1 MAYKRL
7 KTKELMKW
15 TPILSTEYTNTTF
28 TLKPFMIADVK
39 DNKLLSTLI
48 VQLQKAYPF
57 SDQLRYKRV
66 RKVDLLAADETKQIS
81 NFQVL
86 LTSKDEFH
94 GLPPEIEANLLNLRE
109 YELPIDRI
117 LTRRQY
123 DLATKNY
130 WPLQFHLDKNI
141 ESLLDGSF
149 MTKKSDLMTK
159 YDYFACLALDLA
171 RFFDSKSAAVLV
183 DLKTNTIVG
192 CGLDGRSVF
201 ALNHSTIDAINN
213 ISKRQMTEIKN
224 GQDYE
229 DDRLGLFFESQ
240 SSQHEA
246 FKCDLQKK
254 LDLNDFLCTNY
265 AIFLTHEPCSM
276 CSMALVHS
284 RIAKIFYVFNTE
296 HGYVNTRQK
305 LHLIKSL
312 NHTFEV
318 YEACDMDT
326 ESNNLSYFHQDTT
339 TKHPHLLPKNKT

>member
-1 MAYKRL
+1 
-7 KTKELMKW
+7 MKW
-15 TPILSTEYTNTTF
+15 TPILSPEYTNTTF

-48 VQLQKAYPF
+48 AQLQKEYPF
-57 SDQLRYKRV
+57 NDQFRYKRV
-66 RKVDLLAADETKQIS
+66 RKVELPTNASDEAKKAP

-86 LTSKDEFH
+86 LTSKEEFQ
-94 GLPPEIEANLLNLRE
+94 GLPPEIEQSLVDLRE

-123 DLATKNY
+123 DLTTKNY
-130 WPLQFHLDKNI
+130 WPLQFHLDKHI

-149 MTKKSDLMTK
+149 MTKNNDLMVK
-159 YDYFACLALDLA
+159 YDFYATLALDLA
-171 RFFDSKSAAVLV
+171 KFFDSKSAAVLV

-192 CGLDGRSVF
+192 CGFDNRAQF
-201 ALNHSTIDAINN
+201 ALSHSTIDAINT
-213 ISKRQMTEIKN
+213 ISKRQLTEIKN
-224 GQDYE
+224 HEDYT
-229 DDRLGLFFESQ
+229 DSRLDQFFESE
-240 SSQHEA
+240 SLKYEA
-246 FKCDLQKK
+246 FKIDLNKK

-284 RIAKIFYVFNTE
+284 RIAKVFYAFKTE

-312 NHTFEV
+312 NHSFEV
-318 YEACDMDT
+318 YEACELDV
-326 ESNNLSYFHQDTT
+326 ESDQFTYFHQELTR
-339 TKHPHLLPKNKT
+339 HPHLFTKNKT